1 MPQVIL
7 KSKVSTVYLDKESE
21 QLNKRIKK
29 KGNISFN
36 YTLKEGCFFS
46 SL

>member
-29 KGNISFN
+29 KEIFRL
-36 YTLKEGCFFS
+36 TTR
-46 SL
+46 